1 MKNIE
6 IIVKNSKEAE
16 LKIDLLDNANEKI
29 ASIEIEHNDYEDIL
43 ILEHIHRIPL
53 FIFKGVKR
61 FYEALKIECKEE
73 TLKISSLHANKV
85 VRIYAEK
92 IVVKEKNDFV
102 TINKEAEKLNS
113 CKIFIKNNSNIR
125 RIDIVKRIIE
135 LLELRLDEAKDIVDN
150 KEGEATL
157 TKTQAKCLEKEISDF
172 AYIKC

>member
-1 MKNIE
+1 M
-6 IIVKNSKEAE
+6 
-16 LKIDLLDNANEKI
+16 
-29 ASIEIEHNDYEDIL
+29 
-43 ILEHIHRIPL
+43 
-53 FIFKGVKR
+53 
-61 FYEALKIECKEE
+61 
-73 TLKISSLHANKV
+73 HANKV

-125 RIDIVKRIIE
+125 RIDIVKKIIE